1 MRWLDVNVHF
11 SVLTIV
17 YLDAFLCLIVIA
29 LLSYFKGHMKIQA
42 SVLYHKSHYSESYH
56 QHSISNG
63 ISIAKMS
70 FFSCKMFF
78 FLGKN
83 RKPISNAP
91 QYYFFC
97 LVIWYQYHFDTITH
111 FSTISYPS
119 IQRHPFLFQKNGCLN
134 FWKHPSIIVLEII
147 ATKNIFGD
155 FPVKH
160 SCWSPF

>member
-1 MRWLDVNVHF
+1 MGRLHHINKIGKWCFTCLNTIIRFLGMWLKLLWNNLDMRWLDVNVHF

-17 YLDAFLCLIVIA
+17 YLDVFLCLIVIA
-29 LLSYFKGHMKIQA
+29 LLSYFKGHMKILA

-78 FLGKN
+78 FFGKN

-119 IQRHPFLFQKNGCLN
+119 IQRHPFLF
-134 FWKHPSIIVLEII
+134 
-147 ATKNIFGD
+147 
-155 FPVKH
+155 
-160 SCWSPF
+160 